1 MKKNTE
7 SKFVMIPKLTK
18 TKWIENQDGIG
29 VPVNMDESISEL
41 IAIVDNAET
50 STNGAAEDV
59 ILMIKVTY
67 KSLYVKS
74 TFYEQFIKRLKTTR
88 PNLYSKY
95 LNVLGVIDFV
105 VSFNNHFK
113 KLLPG
118 KTQNMILFI
127 LFFPFKF
134 TYITFAGIF
143 GGEDDSDGNKV
154 ASVLMFIIWAFV
166 LILIGRVFGQL

>member
-1 MKKNTE
+1 
-7 SKFVMIPKLTK
+7 
-18 TKWIENQDGIG
+18 
-29 VPVNMDESISEL
+29 MDQSISEL

-59 ILMIKVTY
+59 ISMIKVTY
-67 KSLYVKS
+67 RSLSVKS

-95 LNVLGVIDFV
+95 LNVLGVNDFV

-118 KTQNMILFI
+118 KTQNTI
-127 LFFPFKF
+127 LFFCF
-134 TYITFAGIF
+134 YLLNLLG
-143 GGEDDSDGNKV
+143 
-154 ASVLMFIIWAFV
+154 
-166 LILIGRVFGQL
+166 